1 MATFEGRIQDHL
13 DARISTLGKVKL
25 RSLGADSLTLAALN
39 VLVYAQLE
47 GGVKDLAACV
57 LRDVNA
63 RGMALGTIKPGL
75 LKWRNPDELD
85 RFRSMLNFDMVALP
99 SPFNP
104 ILGKR
109 IKVRGIN
116 RKVELNQMSWKAMK
130 QVYSGLGLDY
140 AYIEKSKAQIDD
152 LVDYRNIAAHH
163 GVLPPVATAFLERQ
177 VRENVVVV
185 ENVLIDL
192 SIQLLPFFTNRLHM
206 R

>member
-1 MATFEGRIQDHL
+1 MATFEDRIQDNL
-13 DARISTLGKVKL
+13 DARISTLGKVKI

-75 LKWRNPDELD
+75 LEWRNPDAID
-85 RFRSMLNFDMVALP
+85 RFRSMVNFDMVALP

-116 RKVELNQMSWKAMK
+116 RKFELNQMSWKAMK
-130 QVYSGLGLDY
+130 RVYSGLGLDY
-140 AYIEKSKAQIDD
+140 TYIEKSKAQIDD
-152 LVDYRNIAAHH
+152 LVDYRNTAAHY
-163 GVLPPVATAFLERQ
+163 GVLPPVATALLERQ
-177 VRENVVVV
+177 VRENVVIV
-185 ENVLIDL
+185 ENVLTDL
-192 SIQLLPFFTNRLHM
+192 SIQLLPFFSNGLHM